1 MNDIVIQQLLQL
13 RLTGIVDMLKQQRT
27 QPNTYGELGFEE
39 RLSLLI
45 DHEVTLR
52 HNNRINRLR
61 KQARFRLKASPESL
75 SYGTGRGFE
84 KPKMADLLSG
94 SYLQQRQNILITGA
108 TGGGKTFVACALG
121 EQACRQGVSY
131 SGPQI

>member
-61 KQARFRLKASPESL
+61 KQARFR
-75 SYGTGRGFE
+75 GRHR
-84 KPKMADLLSG
+84 
-94 SYLQQRQNILITGA
+94 QRA
-108 TGGGKTFVACALG
+108 
-121 EQACRQGVSY
+121 
-131 SGPQI
+131 